1 MFKTV
6 NKKNTNIFLKD
17 KILRGVTGYKRIRF
31 MEGYIDCETVDVTA
45 RLTLSYARCPLCG
58 MKSHSVHST
67 YERQLM
73 LINICAPELGAFLYS
88 LSIKSA
94 LMSMFMVL

>member
-31 MEGYIDCETVDVTA
+31 MEDQIADRGCYSKTNTV
-45 RLTLSYARCPLCG
+45 LCK
-58 MKSHSVHST
+58 MS
-67 YERQLM
+67 LM
-73 LINICAPELGAFLYS
+73 
-88 LSIKSA
+88 
-94 LMSMFMVL
+94 V